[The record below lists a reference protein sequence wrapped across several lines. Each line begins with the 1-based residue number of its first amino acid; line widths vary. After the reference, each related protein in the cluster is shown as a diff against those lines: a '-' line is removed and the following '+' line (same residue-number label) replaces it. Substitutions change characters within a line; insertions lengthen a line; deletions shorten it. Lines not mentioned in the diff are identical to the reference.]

1 MKRKIT
7 VLLAILIVFV
17 TGLFSLSAF
26 AGVDELEIVQ
36 PDEYLV
42 TINRFENMLN
52 LNNAFGDDFESVSSL
67 LYASEISLIEK
78 ARDGK
83 IENVQLIDFAK
94 EMYGVDAAVYSDE
107 GKELLSKDGTTEIL
121 ARGYCVYTHKIER
134 TEENEDGT
142 FTVYSL
148 VNSTSHDTESVT
160 LEAISRFVP
169 AKESRFGY
177 YLISCELFESE
188 KTVEL
193 SAVAQ
198 M

>member
-7 VLLAILIVFV
+7 VLLAIFIVFV

-42 TINRFENMLN
+42 VTNRFENMLN
-52 LNNAFGDDFESVSSL
+52 LNNAFGDDFESISSL
-67 LYASEISLIEK
+67 LYATEISLIEK
-78 ARDGK
+78 AEDGK
-83 IENVQLIDFAK
+83 IENSLLIDFVK
-94 EMYGVDAAVYSDE
+94 EMYGVDAAAYSDE
-107 GKELLSKDGTTEIL
+107 GKEVLKKDGKTEIIP
-121 ARGYCVYTHKIER
+121 RGYCVYTHKIER

-148 VNSTSHDTESVT
+148 VNSKGHDTESTT

-188 KTVEL
+188 QTVEL
-193 SAVAQ
+193 TPVAQ